1 MKVKTLCLL
10 AGTCAPLIGTASIQ
24 AAYTGLVVESKPNGF
39 GIFVC
44 NVYAQFNNPGADFLQ
59 SVLGTPGAPMNISV
73 MGGTFYQN
81 PLGTDRPP
89 NPAIFPIF
97 PSLRYDT
104 FVSIGV
110 KSFNPNDPGN
120 PEGAPDDNLNLS
132 PQWPGFGPGSLQGNN
147 LGWALTLLDA
157 QGDPFDAAYNSDG
170 RVLIG
175 QFATTD
181 GLGIQGT
188 VFLGYFSDDVYMQTT
203 EAFVHLVPGPGAAPA
218 LGTLALLPGTRR
230 RRPAK

>member
-1 MKVKTLCLL
+1 MKVKPHSLL
-10 AGTCAPLIGTASIQ
+10 AGTCATFTGTASIQ
-24 AAYTGLVVESKPNGF
+24 AAFTGLVVESKPNEF
-39 GIFVC
+39 GLFVC
-44 NVYAQFNNPGADFLQ
+44 NVYAQFNNPGHDFMQ

-73 MGGTFYQN
+73 IGGTFYQN
-81 PLGTDRPP
+81 PLGNDRPP

-147 LGWALTLLDA
+147 LGWALTPLDA
-157 QGDPFDAAYNSDG
+157 QGDPFDPAYNSDG

-175 QFATTD
+175 QFATAN
-181 GLGIQGT
+181 GLGFQGT
-188 VFLGYFSDDVYMQTT
+188 AFFGYFSDDVYMQTT
-203 EAFVHLVPGPGAAPA
+203 ETFLHVVPGPGAVPA
-218 LGTLALLPGTRR
+218 LGIFALRPGRR
-230 RRPAK
+230 RRRAA